1 MMLHRWDL
9 CGFWGASSNCRS
21 CMTQKNCFDF
31 DFDFWYWKSARKLLG
46 WVFSSILASNKMHTR
61 KLGHYRYI
69 WNKRI
74 ISSRTQQFYL
84 SYLFLKNKKTF
95 SDVCMMTMML
105 DYILSIMHTFS
116 SYSFQ
121 WVDRSQEILLWF
133 CKLVLKNIY
142 IYTSIR
148 PYEKLFN

>member
-31 DFDFWYWKSARKLLG
+31 DFDFWYWKSARNCWDECFLPY
-46 WVFSSILASNKMHTR
+46 WQVTRCTLASVAITDISETR
-61 KLGHYRYI
+61 ESFLAGLNRFI
-69 WNKRI
+69 FL
-74 ISSRTQQFYL
+74 TYL
-84 SYLFLKNKKTF
+84 KKKKTF

-142 IYTSIR
+142 IHTSIR